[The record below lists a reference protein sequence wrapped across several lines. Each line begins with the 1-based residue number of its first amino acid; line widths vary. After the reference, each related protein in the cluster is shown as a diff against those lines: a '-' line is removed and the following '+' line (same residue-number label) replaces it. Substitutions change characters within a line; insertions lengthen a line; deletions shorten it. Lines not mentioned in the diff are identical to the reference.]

1 VRNRLRIAGAMLAAA
16 LATAAGLTLAQPAQ
30 AQPRQIN
37 IGPVTVCSVVTFFD
51 IVIFEYDCHTE
62 G

>member
-1 VRNRLRIAGAMLAAA
+1 VRRFATRTAAVLTFALLAVGLTAGA
-16 LATAAGLTLAQPAQ
+16 AQ

>member
-1 VRNRLRIAGAMLAAA
+1 MRRTTVRAAA
-16 LATAAGLTLAQPAQ
+16 VLAVVMFVLGLGATAAQ
-30 AQPRQIN
+30 AQPRQIV

-51 IVIFEYDCHTE
+51 FAIFEYDCHTE

>member
-1 VRNRLRIAGAMLAAA
+1 VHKIISRVVAVLAVVTFA
-16 LATAAGLTLAQPAQ
+16 LGLTASAAQ
-30 AQPRQIN
+30 AQPREIN
-37 IGPVTVCSVVTFFD
+37 IGPVTVCSVITFFD